1 MDKSN
6 KKESYAQ
13 SHLKYLLLTPPDKRN
28 KYEIQE
34 ISDMILSLVKF
45 LTVQYPNSPGRGIPK
60 EREIHIKI

>member
-13 SHLKYLLLTPPDKRN
+13 SHLKYLLLIPPDKRN

-34 ISDMILSLVKF
+34 ISDMIISLVI
-45 LTVQYPNSPGRGIPK
+45 L
-60 EREIHIKI
+60 